1 MSCDDPSR
9 RLQPGA
15 RPVVGSRRAPERA
28 GRAGLLVLLLGVWSC
43 TPEHPA
49 TPRPLALSVRAAAD
63 TGRMAH
69 LEIRLPRP
77 ARAWLARV
85 TPYPPGMLSPP
96 LPDAGPDT
104 VPPQPFT
111 PAPLEVE
118 AGLLPPVLRA
128 AAPLVLPGEPAGGGR
143 RRFEAV
149 EFDVRV
155 SETGEVTD
163 VIAAGG
169 DGDPALVEAASA
181 CVRRMRFYP
190 ARRAGVPISVWCRQR
205 FEFGPGGAVRL

>member
-1 MSCDDPSR
+1 MPYDDPSR
-9 RLQPGA
+9 RPQPWA
-15 RPVVGSRRAPERA
+15 RPVVGPRRALARG
-28 GRAGLLVLLLGVWSC
+28 GRAGLLALLLSGPGC
-43 TPEHPA
+43 APEHPGA
-49 TPRPLALSVRAAAD
+49 AQPLALAVRASAD
-63 TGRMAH
+63 TGGMAH
-69 LEIRLPRP
+69 LEIRPPRP

-85 TPYPPGMLSPP
+85 TPSKPGMLSPP
-96 LPDAGPDT
+96 LPEAGPDT

-118 AGLLPPVLRA
+118 AGLMPPVLRA
-128 AAPLVLPGEPAGGGR
+128 AAPLILPGEPAGGEP

-169 DGDPALVEAASA
+169 SVDSALVEAASA

-190 ARRAGVPISVWCRQR
+190 ARRAGLPIAVWCRQR